1 MKPSQSRLHRVLN
14 SWLFVLAPTTILL
27 GCTSP
32 LMLYNSTEEVAEI
45 EDLNLELELD
55 EEVRLVRDVTVP
67 WGIHYLK
74 LEGVALVTGL
84 DRTGSDPPP
93 SAQRAALIGDMQ
105 TYDVKNPNL
114 MLALEETSLVLV
126 RGYLPPGV
134 RKGDRFDVEVRVPSR
149 SETASLSGGWLMQS
163 RLREVAMLDSSLH
176 TGHVEA
182 LAKGAVFIDAVF
194 ETDTDEVRDVQ
205 GRILGGGV
213 ALTSRPLGLSV
224 RTENHSIRT
233 SSLIGAAINARF
245 HTYDRGVKRGVAT
258 PKRDS
263 FVELEVHPRYEHN
276 LGRYV
281 RVAQNIALGESPVER
296 IRRIELLE
304 RKLLDPV
311 TAPAAA
317 LQLEAIGKEAIIV
330 LEKGL
335 GSDDSAVRFY
345 AAEALAYMDEASA
358 TESLAEAA
366 RTESAF
372 RWHAIAALS
381 AMDHISAYDAL
392 ADLFHVPSAETR
404 YGAFRALRTHNGLD
418 PLVRGVKMG
427 DEFTYHTVNTTGP
440 PMIHFSR
447 SRVPEI
453 VVFGQD
459 VTLQQP
465 DFLYAGKDIILKSA
479 GPDRI
484 EAVRFQAGGDDR
496 RVECS
501 NRLDDVVRTIAE
513 LGGGYAEVIQ
523 CLREA
528 KQKDY
533 LEPRIVVDA
542 LPRASRIYRR
552 REKEGDQQE
561 MAAPQTS
568 TPMPDIFDNRLSSGS
583 PDEDDDDGS
592 DLFDIDPQEEGDDA
606 GFLEKLG
613 DWF

>member
-1 MKPSQSRLHRVLN
+1 MKPSQSPLRRVLN
-14 SWLFVLAPTTILL
+14 PWLLALASTSILL

-32 LMLYNSTEEVAEI
+32 LMLYHNSEEVAEI
-45 EDLNLELELD
+45 EDLNLELE
-55 EEVRLVRDVTVP
+55 EEIRLVKDVTIP

-74 LEGVALVTGL
+74 LEGVALATGL

-93 SAQRAALIGDMQ
+93 SAQRAALISDMQ
-105 TYDVKNPNL
+105 TYDVKKPNL
-114 MLALEETSLVLV
+114 MLASDETSLVLV

-134 RKGDRFDVEVRVPSR
+134 RKGDRFDVEVRVPTR
-149 SETASLSGGWLMQS
+149 SETTSLSGGWLMRS

-182 LAKGAVFIDAVF
+182 LAKGPVVIDALF
-194 ETDTDEVRDVQ
+194 ETDNDEVREVQ
-205 GRILGGGV
+205 GRVLGGGV
-213 ALTSRPLGLSV
+213 ALASRPLGLSV
-224 RTENHSIRT
+224 RSENHSIRT
-233 SSLIGAAINARF
+233 ASLIGAAINARF

-258 PKRDS
+258 PKRDN

-296 IRRIELLE
+296 VRRIELLE
-304 RKLLDPV
+304 RKLLDPA

-317 LQLEAIGKEAIIV
+317 LQLEAIGKEAIVV

-335 GSDDSAVRFY
+335 GADDPVVRFY
-345 AAEALAYMDEASA
+345 AAEALAYMDEAPASDA
-358 TESLAEAA
+358 LAEAT
-366 RTESAF
+366 RTEPAF

-392 ADLFHVPSAETR
+392 VDLLHVPSAETR
-404 YGAFRALRTHNGLD
+404 YAAFRALRTRNGLD
-418 PLVRGVKMG
+418 PLVRGTRMG
-427 DEFTYHTVNTTGP
+427 DEFTYHAVDTDGP

-459 VTLQQP
+459 VRLERP
-465 DFLYAGKDIILKSA
+465 DFLYAGKSIMLKSA
-479 GPDRI
+479 GTDRVEVVCF
-484 EAVRFQAGGDDR
+484 EAGEDDR
-496 RVECS
+496 REECS

-513 LGGGYAEVIQ
+513 MGGGYAEVIQ

-528 KQKDY
+528 KRKEY

-542 LPRASRIYRR
+542 LPTAGRIHRR
-552 REKEGDQQE
+552 QEDEGDQQE

-568 TPMPDIFDNRLSSGS
+568 TPMPDIFDNRLSGGS
-583 PDEDDDDGS
+583 RDESNGDGS
-592 DLFDIDPQEEGDDA
+592 ELIDIDPQEEGEDA
-606 GFLEKLG
+606 GFLDKLG